1 MARGRS
7 VCPWELSGEQ
17 RGPLKSWAKDLSSGL
32 ERVSWAY
39 DSELA
44 VLSQAAGV
52 GLPFYRDSERVS
64 MGPKVAQQISR

>member
-17 RGPLKSWAKDLSSGL
+17 GAAEELDQGFVFRVGG
-32 ERVSWAY
+32 RVSWAY

-52 GLPFYRDSERVS
+52 GLPFLQRLRKGEY
-64 MGPKVAQQISR
+64 GT